1 MIRQVFTSL
10 KKRRKTLGIILLI
23 TALAI
28 PLPCIWNKRYVIKR
42 GLREL
47 VIETKLYSN
56 KMRRGVLGRKSTRNI
71 EKSCGCTKHHLN
83 FKKDSYGKHRAA
95 AKKMSGGDI
104 IASHN
109 ELTSSGSLVEVYD
122 GIGYS
127 VATAKLTHSEPY
139 LHKKAY
145 SVLKEIGAEF
155 DKKLK
160 GTKAEGSKFK
170 ISSLTRTTKQQKE
183 LSRRNRNA
191 TKGTSAHSYGAAF
204 DIYSIA
210 GHSGCSIARKE
221 LNEILVKYQKKGKL
235 LLCPEG
241 GCIHVTI
248 K

>member
-10 KKRRKTLGIILLI
+10 KKRRKTLGIVLLI
-23 TALAI
+23 IALAI
-28 PLPCIWNKRYVIKR
+28 PLPCIWGKRYVIKR
-42 GLREL
+42 ELREL
-47 VIETKLYSN
+47 VVETKRYARKVWN
-56 KMRRGVLGRKSTRNI
+56 GVPSGYAEN
-71 EKSCGCTKHHLN
+71 SCGCTKHHLN
-83 FKKDSYGKHRAA
+83 FKKDKYDLHRSA
-95 AKKMSGGDI
+95 AKTLASGDI
-104 IASHN
+104 ISSHN
-109 ELTSSGSLVEVYD
+109 ELKNSSNMVKVTN
-122 GIGYS
+122 GIGYA

-204 DIYSIA
+204 DIYSIEGA
-210 GHSGCSIARKE
+210 SGCSIARKE
-221 LNEILVKYQKKGKL
+221 LNEILVNYQKEGKL

-241 GCIHVTI
+241 GCIHITVQ
-248 K
+248 